1 MTEYM
6 AFAQNHPL
14 LFAGLALVI
23 FFIVKIEIARFTRKY
38 QQINTNEAVQLLNRD
53 DTVVVDVREDNEV
66 ATGVINGAKHIP
78 LASLS
83 KQLSQLNKSKDK
95 PILIYCRSGNR
106 SGTACQKLSQEGF
119 SDVYNLAGGIMS
131 WESANLPISK
141 R

>member
-23 FFIVKIEIARFTRKY
+23 FFIVKIEIARLTRKY

-66 ATGVINGAKHIP
+66 STGMISGAKHIP
-78 LASLS
+78 LASLPQ
-83 KQLSQLNKSKDK
+83 QLSQLDKSKDK

-106 SGTACQKLSQEGF
+106 SGTACQKLSQAGF

-131 WESANLPISK
+131 WESANLPLSK